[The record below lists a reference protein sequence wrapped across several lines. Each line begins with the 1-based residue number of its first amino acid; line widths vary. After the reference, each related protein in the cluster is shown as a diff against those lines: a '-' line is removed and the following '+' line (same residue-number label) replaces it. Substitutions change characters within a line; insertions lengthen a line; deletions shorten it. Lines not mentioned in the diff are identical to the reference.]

1 MRYAVGIEYVG
12 ARYAGWQRQDALPS
26 VQSTVESA
34 LSRVADE
41 AIALVCAGRTDAGVH
56 AVGQVA
62 HFDTSKQR
70 EIDSW
75 VLGANS
81 ELPEDVALTFVQPVR
96 EDFHA
101 RFSALTRRYRYLLLN
116 SARRS
121 PLREGRVW
129 WRYSPIDA
137 DAMHEALQ
145 ALCGLHDFS
154 SFRASQCQSR
164 GPVRRLDQ
172 ISVTRQGDL
181 VLIDVVANA
190 FLHHMVRN
198 IVGSAVK
205 VGEGKQPIAW
215 ISEVLRGKDRRLA
228 GPTAP
233 PDGLYFV
240 GVTYPEQFGV
250 PCASHHHFPL

>member
-12 ARYAGWQRQDALPS
+12 ARYAGWQRQDTLPS

-34 LSRVADE
+34 LSRIADE

-56 AVGQVA
+56 ACGQVA
-62 HFDTSKQR
+62 HFDTSKHR
-70 EIDSW
+70 ELASW
-75 VLGANS
+75 LLGANS
-81 ELPEDVALTFVQPVR
+81 ELPQDVALTFVQPVR

-116 SARRS
+116 SSQRA
-121 PLREGRVW
+121 PMWAGRVW
-129 WRYSPIDA
+129 WRYSPIDT

-164 GPVRRLDQ
+164 VPVRRLDR
-172 ISVTRQGDL
+172 IGVTRQGDL
-181 VLIDVVANA
+181 VMIDVVANA

-205 VGEGKQPIAW
+205 VGEGKRPIEW
-215 ISEVLRGKDRRLA
+215 ISEVLQARDRRLA

-240 GVTYPEQFGV
+240 GVTYPEHFDV
-250 PCASHHHFPL
+250 PCTSHRHFPL